1 MIESGCMVAILMLEE
16 IHTDKSELGG
26 EPRDDEKECR
36 GAEIND
42 EEGEQNW
49 VKDGAFSD
57 GLSE

>member
-26 EPRDDEKECR
+26 EPGDDEKECR

-42 EEGEQNW
+42 EEGEQSW
-49 VKDGAFSD
+49 VEDGAF
-57 GLSE
+57 